1 MSAYVAREGGG
12 YISQVSGL
20 RIRAFLRNIIY
31 IYKTGRCAMGRRRL
45 KLINSISEV
54 NWKVRS
60 RDVEKEAKCGK
71 MEIELL
77 PCRLMH
83 PPSLSP
89 YLLFPPP
96 FVPVLCPATVEIER
110 DHASRML
117 LNIRGSLLQDFPAT
131 VFNLADVR
139 GGCEERWE
147 GEKSNGS
154 A

>member
-89 YLLFPPP
+89 YLLFFLRVMPRHGWNWTRPCVQDASEYSRKPP
-96 FVPVLCPATVEIER
+96 
-110 DHASRML
+110 S
-117 LNIRGSLLQDFPAT
+117 GFPAT